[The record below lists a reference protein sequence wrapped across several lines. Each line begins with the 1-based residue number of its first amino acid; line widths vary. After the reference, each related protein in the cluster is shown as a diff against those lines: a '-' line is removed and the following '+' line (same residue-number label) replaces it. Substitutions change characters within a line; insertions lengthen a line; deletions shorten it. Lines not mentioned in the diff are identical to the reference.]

1 MTDAPNPSVTRKSS
15 QTKHT
20 LSLSDQQIR
29 YTASAEWQTLFEQE
43 KPIAEMF
50 HVAYLAE
57 TDDASARPITF
68 VFNGGPGAA
77 SAYLHM
83 GALGPKRIQFGVN
96 GRLPKPP
103 VRLVDNLESW
113 LSFTDLVF
121 IDPIGTGFSRSLPKD
136 KDSDKSDD
144 KSNSNEATQPKETD
158 FWEVER
164 DLKSLGEFIQR
175 FLSRQ
180 KRWLS
185 PIFIAGESYGGFR
198 VARLARKL
206 QQDFGVGLSGAILI
220 SPALEFSLFGGN
232 DYTLTSWATLLP
244 SLAAAAAHH
253 DRAQWVGKPGD
264 LQAQTAAAEHFA
276 RRTLIPLLAIGGSST
291 PDERQAV
298 YQQLADLIGLPLTL
312 VERHGGRIGIEVFA
326 RELLRDQ
333 QRIVGLYDASI
344 TAIDPFPDRVTYQG
358 IDPTL
363 DGLDRLFT
371 GAINSQLRDTL
382 EVETDLSYHLLNLEV
397 FKAWKFDL
405 KGELDLGAIDD
416 LRVGMTLNPYMQVY
430 ITHGLFDL
438 VTPYFASNHLADLM
452 KLNPE
457 IRPNLKLSHYQGG
470 HMFYAW
476 DQSRQAWFA
485 EMKSFYREA
494 TAPEGSN

>member
-1 MTDAPNPSVTRKSS
+1 MSDTSSSPVTRKSS
-15 QTKHT
+15 QTEHT
-20 LSLSDQQIR
+20 LALSDQLIR
-29 YTASAEWQTLFEQE
+29 YTASAEWQTLFDQE

-57 TDDASARPITF
+57 TDDASTRPITF

-83 GALGPKRIQFGVN
+83 GALGPKRIQFGEN
-96 GRLPKPP
+96 GKLPKPP

-136 KDSDKSDD
+136 KDASDKPGEKPSQ
-144 KSNSNEATQPKETD
+144 EPTPPKETE

-175 FLSRQ
+175 FLSRH

-185 PIFIAGESYGGFR
+185 PVLIAGESYGGFR

-220 SPALEFSLFGGN
+220 SPALEFSLLGGN
-232 DYTLTSWATLLP
+232 DYTLTSWATQLP

-253 DRAQWVGKPGD
+253 GRAQWVGEPGD
-264 LQAQTAAAEHFA
+264 LSAQTAAAERFA
-276 RRTLIPLLAIGGSST
+276 RRTLIPFLAIGDHST
-291 PDERQAV
+291 PDERHTV
-298 YQQLADLIGLPLTL
+298 YQQLADLIGLPLPL
-312 VERHGGRIGIEVFA
+312 IERQAGRVGIDIFS

-344 TAIDPFPDRVTYQG
+344 TAIDPFPDRTTYQG

-371 GAINSQLRDTL
+371 GAINSQLRDAL
-382 EVETDLSYHLLNLEV
+382 GVETDLSYHLLNLEV

-405 KGELDLGAIDD
+405 KGELDLGSIDD

-452 KLNPE
+452 KLDPE
-457 IRPNLKLSHYQGG
+457 IRPNLKLTQYQGG

-476 DQSRQAWFA
+476 DQSRQSWFA
-485 EMKSFYREA
+485 EMKSFYRNA
-494 TAPEGSN
+494 TAP